1 MIEEIKHIKC
11 GKRELRNFGITL
23 GIIFGLLGGLLLW
36 REKGYVVTFFMLSG
50 FFLVFG
56 LALPGLLKQI
66 YKVWMTL
73 ALIMGWVMTRVIL
86 SILFYLLVTPIGL
99 AARLVGKNFLDKKFK
114 SENSNSYWIKK
125 EQTVF
130 KKSDFERQF

>member
-23 GIIFGLLGGLLLW
+23 GIIFGLLGSLLLW
-36 REKGYVVTFFMLSG
+36 REKGYVVTFFILSG
-50 FFLVFG
+50 FFLFFG

-125 EQTVF
+125 EKTVF